1 MELREQ
7 YDAIAQCNKCGFCQ
21 TACPI
26 FRSTGDEAGVARG
39 RLALM
44 RAIIEN
50 RVDWNKEM
58 EEPLFSCLGC
68 GACTSHCNGGIQ
80 TADLVMNGRA
90 IYLDR
95 VGRKPIH
102 KLLFDHLLPYPER
115 LHKAARFAAF
125 GKNSGMSKVAKSL
138 GLLKVLGRDF
148 AKAEDL
154 VEKLPT
160 KPFRGAIKPGEY
172 PGTGDS
178 LRIGFFVGCGV
189 DIIQQEAGMESLKI
203 LKKIGKSVTVLNN
216 CCCGLPA
223 WSYGDAEAAKKLAA
237 KNLDVFSAGSYDV
250 IVTDCASCSSFL
262 KKYPKLFERDP
273 DKLGKVKALSPL
285 FKDMVEFLTEH
296 GYEAP
301 GREEPVIVTY
311 HDPCHAVRGQG
322 ISKEPREILKSIPGI
337 EYREMP
343 EANWCCG
350 GAGSY
355 AMTHY
360 DLSMQVLDRKM
371 KNVASTGANF
381 LVTSCPACMIQLA
394 HGVRR
399 HNLDITVCHISELV
413 AGTKA
418 MENDLKMKKSA

>member
-1 MELREQ
+1 
-7 YDAIAQCNKCGFCQ
+7 
-21 TACPI
+21 
-26 FRSTGDEAGVARG
+26 
-39 RLALM
+39 
-44 RAIIEN
+44 
-50 RVDWNKEM
+50 
-58 EEPLFSCLGC
+58 
-68 GACTSHCNGGIQ
+68 
-80 TADLVMNGRA
+80 MNGRA

-237 KNLDVFSAGSYDV
+237 KNLDVFSAGS
-250 IVTDCASCSSFL
+250 
-262 KKYPKLFERDP
+262 
-273 DKLGKVKALSPL
+273 
-285 FKDMVEFLTEH
+285 
-296 GYEAP
+296 
-301 GREEPVIVTY
+301 
-311 HDPCHAVRGQG
+311 
-322 ISKEPREILKSIPGI
+322 
-337 EYREMP
+337 
-343 EANWCCG
+343 
-350 GAGSY
+350 
-355 AMTHY
+355 
-360 DLSMQVLDRKM
+360 
-371 KNVASTGANF
+371 
-381 LVTSCPACMIQLA
+381 
-394 HGVRR
+394 
-399 HNLDITVCHISELV
+399 
-413 AGTKA
+413 
-418 MENDLKMKKSA
+418 